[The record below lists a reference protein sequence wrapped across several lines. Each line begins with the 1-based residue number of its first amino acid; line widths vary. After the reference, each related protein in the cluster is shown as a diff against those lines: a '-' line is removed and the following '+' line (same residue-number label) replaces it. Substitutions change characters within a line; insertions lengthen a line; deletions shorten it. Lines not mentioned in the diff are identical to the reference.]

1 LPADIS
7 SATAVLGRRRR
18 LVWVRFLRR
27 TLPMVA
33 TVVLVAVVGQVVW
46 RAVRMVMIP
55 QAAAPAAAVRMINPS
70 FTGESRDGSRYQV
83 TARSGVRDGA
93 DDSRIVLEAPT
104 VSVTHGDNTGTRTT
118 AQRGVFRQDAMTL
131 ALEGDV
137 KVAENSG
144 YNFTFKN
151 AVFDTRTGQVTGK
164 GVGATGPDAQIS
176 SDQYTVYDK
185 GERMVFKG
193 RVRGRLNDR

>member
-1 LPADIS
+1 LPAEVSLAADMDR
-7 SATAVLGRRRR
+7 RRRR

-33 TVVLVAVVGQVVW
+33 AVVLAAVVGQVAW

-55 QAAAPAAAVRMINPS
+55 QAAAPASTVRMVNPS

-83 TARSGVRDGA
+83 AAKSGARDAS
-93 DDSRIVLEAPT
+93 DDSRIVLDAPV
-104 VSVTHGDNTGTRTT
+104 VSVSHGAEPGTRTT
-118 AQRGVFRQDAMTL
+118 ARRGVFRQDDMTL

-137 KVAENSG
+137 KVAEASG
-144 YNFTFKN
+144 YDFTFKS
-151 AVFDTRTGQVTGK
+151 AIFDTRTGQVTGK
-164 GVGATGPDAQIS
+164 GVGAQGPDANIS

-185 GERMVFKG
+185 GDRMVFKG
-193 RVRGRLNDR
+193 RVRGRINDR